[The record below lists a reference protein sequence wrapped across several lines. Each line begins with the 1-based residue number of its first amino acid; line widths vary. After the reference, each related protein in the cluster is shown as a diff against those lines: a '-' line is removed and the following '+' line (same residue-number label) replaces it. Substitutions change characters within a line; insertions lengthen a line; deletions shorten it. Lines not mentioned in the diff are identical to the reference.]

1 MSAYA
6 ECKWAKIAYLNGEIT
21 AAELADAEASVRYEA
36 EQDDYYDDYEEEDD
50 AI

>member
-6 ECKWAKIAYLNGEIT
+6 EYKWAKIAYLNGEIT

-36 EQDDYYDDYEEEDD
+36 EQDDYYWEEEDGEED
-50 AI
+50 C